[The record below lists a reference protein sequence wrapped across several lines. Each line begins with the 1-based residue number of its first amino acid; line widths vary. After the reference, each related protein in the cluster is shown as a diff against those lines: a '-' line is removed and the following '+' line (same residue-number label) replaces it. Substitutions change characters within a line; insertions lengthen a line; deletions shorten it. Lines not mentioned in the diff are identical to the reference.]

1 MGLAKK
7 LKNNTRNQHYISQ
20 CEQKF
25 NSINPEN
32 GRSQRK
38 IYSFSIK
45 NSESFDLILD
55 DPFVTKIENNLSSKD
70 LYTFEKLD
78 SENRYNFELFFKKYE
93 DRLHNLTVSLIKKTR
108 EGIEAY
114 ISDELREIFALKLLN
129 SFRNPYRIKATL
141 EIIGV
146 LSKHRPVD
154 ESSNNIYQKIEQN
167 RNDYSKSIAEEFGI
181 NEDEYIQWIKSLFI
195 LLCLDI
201 KENKNILDLLIE
213 NVFTSKQI
221 RVAIDYYVD
230 KNSENYVVLPDTGYV
245 KICPNPTSLIYQFN
259 LSATILLSYIIQEV
273 NMTEFAQSEFNM
285 PREYIQKIISQI
297 TNIHYQ
303 TRINNLET
311 LSEFNKLAISQSH
324 SKVFCKG
331 KTIYL
336 GN

>member
-32 GRSQRK
+32 GKSQRK

-55 DPFVTKIENNLSSKD
+55 DPFGTNIENNLSSKD

-78 SENRYNFELFFKKYE
+78 SENRYNFELFFRKYE

-167 RNDYSKSIAEEFGI
+167 RNDYSKSIAEEFGV

-221 RVAIDYYVD
+221 RVAIDYYAD

-259 LSATILLSYIIQEV
+259 LSANILLSYIIQEV
-273 NMTEFAQSEFNM
+273 NMTEFAQSEVNM
-285 PREYIQKIISQI
+285 PIGDIQKIISQI

>member
-7 LKNNTRNQHYISQ
+7 LKNNARNQHYIAQ

-55 DPFVTKIENNLSSKD
+55 DPFGTNIENNLSSKD

-78 SENRYNFELFFKKYE
+78 SENRYNFELFFRKYE

-129 SFRNPYRIKATL
+129 SFRNPYRIKVTL

-167 RNDYSKSIAEEFGI
+167 RNDYSKSIAEEFGV

-221 RVAIDYYVD
+221 RVAIDYYAD

-259 LSATILLSYIIQEV
+259 LSANILLSYIIQEV
-273 NMTEFAQSEFNM
+273 NMTEFAQSEVNM
-285 PREYIQKIISQI
+285 PIGDIQKIISQI

>member
-32 GRSQRK
+32 DRSQRK

-55 DPFVTKIENNLSSKD
+55 EPFGTKIENNLSSKD
-70 LYTFEKLD
+70 LYTFKELD

-93 DRLHNLTVSLIKKTR
+93 DRLHNLTASLIKKTR

-167 RNDYSKSIAEEFGI
+167 RNDYSKSIAEEFGV

-221 RVAIDYYVD
+221 RVAIDYYAD

-259 LSATILLSYIIQEV
+259 LSANILLSYIIQEV
-273 NMTEFAQSEFNM
+273 NMTEFAQSEVNM
-285 PREYIQKIISQI
+285 PIGDIQKIISQI

>member
-55 DPFVTKIENNLSSKD
+55 DPFGTKIENNLSSKD
-70 LYTFEKLD
+70 LYTFKELD
-78 SENRYNFELFFKKYE
+78 SENRYNFELFFRKYE

-129 SFRNPYRIKATL
+129 SFRNPYRIKVTL

-167 RNDYSKSIAEEFGI
+167 RNDYSKSIAEEFGV
-181 NEDEYIQWIKSLFI
+181 NEDEYVQWIKSLFI

-221 RVAIDYYVD
+221 RVNIDYYAD

-259 LSATILLSYIIQEV
+259 LSANILLSYIIQEV
-273 NMTEFAQSEFNM
+273 NMTEFAQSEVNM
-285 PREYIQKIISQI
+285 PIGDIQKIISQI

>member
-55 DPFVTKIENNLSSKD
+55 DPFGTKIENNLFSKD

-93 DRLHNLTVSLIKKTR
+93 DRLHNLTASLIKKTR

-167 RNDYSKSIAEEFGI
+167 RNDYSKSIAEEFGV

-221 RVAIDYYVD
+221 RVAIDCYAD

-259 LSATILLSYIIQEV
+259 LSANILLSYIIQEV
-273 NMTEFAQSEFNM
+273 NMTEFAQSEVNM
-285 PREYIQKIISQI
+285 PIGDIQKIISQI

>member
-32 GRSQRK
+32 GKSQRK

-55 DPFVTKIENNLSSKD
+55 EPFGTKIENNLSSKD
-70 LYTFEKLD
+70 LYTFKELD

-93 DRLHNLTVSLIKKTR
+93 DRLHNLTASLIKKTR

-167 RNDYSKSIAEEFGI
+167 RNDYSKSIAEEFGV

-221 RVAIDYYVD
+221 KVAIDYYAD

-259 LSATILLSYIIQEV
+259 LSANILLSYIIQEV
-273 NMTEFAQSEFNM
+273 NMTEFAQSEVNM
-285 PREYIQKIISQI
+285 PIGDIQKIISQI

>member
-55 DPFVTKIENNLSSKD
+55 DPFGTNIENNLSSKD

-78 SENRYNFELFFKKYE
+78 SENRYNFELFFRKYE

-129 SFRNPYRIKATL
+129 SFRNPYRIKVTL

-167 RNDYSKSIAEEFGI
+167 RNDYSKSIAEEFGV
-181 NEDEYIQWIKSLFI
+181 NEDEYVQWIKSLFI

-221 RVAIDYYVD
+221 RVAIDYYAD

-259 LSATILLSYIIQEV
+259 LSANILLSYIIQEV
-273 NMTEFAQSEFNM
+273 NMTEFAQSEVNM
-285 PREYIQKIISQI
+285 PIGDIQKIISQI

>member
-55 DPFVTKIENNLSSKD
+55 DPFGTKIENNLSSKD
-70 LYTFEKLD
+70 LYTFKELD

-93 DRLHNLTVSLIKKTR
+93 DRLHNLTDSLIKKTR

-114 ISDELREIFALKLLN
+114 ISNELREIFALKLLN
-129 SFRNPYRIKATL
+129 SFRIPYRIKATL
-141 EIIGV
+141 EIIGL

-167 RNDYSKSIAEEFGI
+167 RNDYSKSIAEEFGV
-181 NEDEYIQWIKSLFI
+181 NEDEYVQWVKSLFI

-221 RVAIDYYVD
+221 RVNIDYYAD

-245 KICPNPTSLIYQFN
+245 KICANPTSLIYQFN